1 MTRPTLQEQARALG
15 DPTRHAIFGHVAQ
28 AGRPVGI
35 AELNERF
42 PLNHNAIRQHLAKL
56 VAAGLVLEAR
66 VQGGG
71 RGRPRLVYEIHPAAQ
86 GQWGTT
92 GPYERLSRLLVEI
105 IRTGHHAEE
114 VGRRAADEL
123 RVPSPS
129 GDVVA
134 DISAAMARQGF
145 DPEVRAVRDG
155 AEIVLH
161 RCPFATS
168 AIADRDT
175 VCALHLGIA
184 EGLAAGTRATV
195 SELVAYDPR
204 KADCR
209 LRIRVAGDGEVA
221 RSDRGTLSLR
231 GRSSRR

>member
-1 MTRPTLQEQARALG
+1 
-15 DPTRHAIFGHVAQ
+15 VA
-28 AGRPVGI
+28 
-35 AELNERF
+35 
-42 PLNHNAIRQHLAKL
+42 
-56 VAAGLVLEAR
+56 
-66 VQGGG
+66 
-71 RGRPRLVYEIHPAAQ
+71 
-86 GQWGTT
+86 T
-92 GPYERLSRLLVEI
+92 
-105 IRTGHHAEE
+105 
-114 VGRRAADEL
+114 ADEL
-123 RVPSPS
+123 RVQSPS
-129 GDVVA
+129 RDVVA

-209 LRIRVAGDGEVA
+209 LRIRVASDDAVA
-221 RSDRGTLSLR
+221 PSDRGTLSLR